1 MPFISREKLRQSLV
15 FLIFI
20 AVAFSLW
27 LLKALNEEYETDI
40 SVEVTVAGL
49 PPGVELDVDD
59 KSQMQ
64 MQVAVHGSGT
74 ALIGYM
80 FGDPLKI
87 EVDYSE
93 FNDNNGS
100 LSIPVSQLKNRV
112 SSKLN
117 SYTTLV
123 HFKGESFGVEIKRKL
138 KNLPINV
145 VADVKPAPG
154 YEIKSVKTETEH
166 LLVSAPP
173 SYYSWLKNIEVGS
186 VACSDI
192 ASDTV
197 FELSVISSKKYVDI
211 DQKSV
216 KLMVDVEP
224 LATVEK
230 KIPLVFVNLP
240 YDVVGDV
247 KSVYDTPDYVSVK
260 FEVSKEN
267 FDKAMSDSIVAEV
280 DLRVL
285 EANEVIKL
293 KTVPEYVIGG
303 EYTLKP
309 SCVEIAPKKIDYL
322 IKGLFSE

>member
-1 MPFISREKLRQSLV
+1 MHFISREKLRQSLV

-40 SVEVTVAGL
+40 SVEVAVTGL

-59 KSQMQ
+59 KSKMQ
-64 MQVAVHGSGT
+64 MQVTVHGNGT

-123 HFKGESFGVEIKRKL
+123 HFKGESFGVKIKRKL
-138 KNLPINV
+138 KNLPISV

-173 SYYSWLKNIEVGS
+173 SYYSWLKNIEVGG
-186 VACSDI
+186 VTCSDI

-303 EYTLKP
+303 KYTLKP
-309 SCVEIAPKKIDYL
+309 SCVNIAPKKIDYL

>member
-40 SVEVTVAGL
+40 TVEVAVTGL

-138 KNLPINV
+138 KNLPISV
-145 VADVKPAPG
+145 VADLKPAPG

-173 SYYSWLKNIEVGS
+173 SYYSWLKNIEVKKGNKNFAS
-186 VACSDI
+186 EKVAIKDQGNVVSWVVNNKKSLIIDNIFSSIFLSILIIPTDI
-192 ASDTV
+192 TI
-197 FELSVISSKKYVDI
+197 LS
-211 DQKSV
+211 
-216 KLMVDVEP
+216 
-224 LATVEK
+224 
-230 KIPLVFVNLP
+230 
-240 YDVVGDV
+240 
-247 KSVYDTPDYVSVK
+247 
-260 FEVSKEN
+260 
-267 FDKAMSDSIVAEV
+267 
-280 DLRVL
+280 
-285 EANEVIKL
+285 
-293 KTVPEYVIGG
+293 
-303 EYTLKP
+303 
-309 SCVEIAPKKIDYL
+309 
-322 IKGLFSE
+322 

>member
-1 MPFISREKLRQSLV
+1 MHFISREKIRQSLV

-20 AVAFSLW
+20 AVASSLW

-40 SVEVTVAGL
+40 TVEVAVTGL
-49 PPGVELDVDD
+49 PSGVELDVDD
-59 KSQMQ
+59 KSKMQ
-64 MQVAVHGSGT
+64 MQVAVHGNGT

-87 EVDYSE
+87 EVDYLE

-117 SYTTLV
+117 SSTTLV
-123 HFKGESFGVEIKRKL
+123 HFKGESFDVEIKRKF
-138 KNLPINV
+138 KNLPIKV
-145 VADVKPAPG
+145 VADLKPAPG
-154 YEIKSVKTETEH
+154 YEIKSVKTATEH

-173 SYYSWLKNIEVGS
+173 SYYSWLKKVEVGG
-186 VACSDI
+186 VAISDI
-192 ASDTV
+192 ACDTV
-197 FELSVISSKKYVDI
+197 FELSVIPSKKYVNI

-293 KTVPEYVIGG
+293 KTVPEYVVGG
-303 EYTLKP
+303 KYTLKP
-309 SCVEIAPKKIDYL
+309 SCVNIAPKKIDYL

>member
-40 SVEVTVAGL
+40 TVEVAVTGL
-49 PPGVELDVDD
+49 PSGVELDVDD
-59 KSQMQ
+59 KSKMQ
-64 MQVAVHGSGT
+64 MQVTVHGNGT

-123 HFKGESFGVEIKRKL
+123 HFKGESFDVEIKRKL
-138 KNLPINV
+138 KNLPISV

-173 SYYSWLKNIEVGS
+173 SYYSWLKNIEVGD
-186 VACSDI
+186 VTCSDI

-197 FELSVISSKKYVDI
+197 FEVSVVSSKKYVDI

-303 EYTLKP
+303 KYTLKP
-309 SCVEIAPKKIDYL
+309 SCVNIAPQKIDYL